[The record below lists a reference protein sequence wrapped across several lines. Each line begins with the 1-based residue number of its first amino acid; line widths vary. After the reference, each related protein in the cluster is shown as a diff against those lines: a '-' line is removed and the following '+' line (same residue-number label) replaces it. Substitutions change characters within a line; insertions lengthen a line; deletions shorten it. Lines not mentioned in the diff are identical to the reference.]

1 MSWLTRLRN
10 VFRSDKVSN
19 EIDREMTFHL
29 AERTDDLVASGM
41 SRAAARREARR
52 RFGNY
57 TLQKE
62 DTRERN
68 LLVWLDTLGRDVRYG
83 LRVLRRN
90 PTFAV
95 VALLTL
101 AIGIG
106 ANTAVF
112 TVVNSVLLKPL
123 PYPDSDELVAVRNR
137 APGAPG
143 FADVSAGL
151 RLSLSMY
158 VTYAEENRTF
168 EHIGAWSTGTAAV
181 TGRGE
186 PEEVR
191 TVFITDGT
199 LQALAVPPRLGRWL
213 SGEDQIPGGVA
224 TAMLTYGYWQR
235 RFGGQP
241 DAVGQII
248 TIDNRPRQIVGIM
261 PRGFR
266 VADVDAE
273 VILPVL
279 IDRSRLIRPG
289 FRFVGVARLKPGVTI
304 AEANADIG
312 RMLPV
317 WLHGWPGGATQFYES
332 MRITPAL
339 RPLKD
344 DVVGNAGAT
353 LWLIM
358 GTIAIVLLIA
368 CANVT
373 NLLLIRAEGRQQEVA
388 VRAALGA
395 ASWRLTRELLLE
407 SVLLSVL
414 GGLLG
419 LGVASAVLR
428 VLVSIG
434 PTGLPRLDEIALDG
448 SALGF
453 TLAVSLVSGVLLGLA
468 PALKYPRRR
477 IASSLQ
483 GSTRAGGTSR
493 QRHRTQNVLVVVQV
507 ALAVVLLVGSG
518 LMIRTF
524 QALRSVD
531 PGFTDP
537 EQLQVMRIAVPTS
550 LIAEGKKV
558 LRLQNDLVDRLSAI
572 PGVTSAA
579 SISSMPMEGIPSN
592 FDIILVEDKPTLPGE
607 TLPQRVFKYVS
618 PGLLRTT
625 GARLLAGRDFT
636 WNDIYDSRPVVMV
649 SANLAREVWGAPA
662 AAVGRRVRQGPDSQW
677 CEVVG
682 VVDDVRDNGV
692 DAPAPAIVYWPLLLD
707 ARDPRNNII
716 RSATFVIRSRAA
728 GTEAFLKQVQ
738 EAVWSVNGSLPVAA
752 AQTMRDVYERSLSRT
767 TFTLIML
774 AISSGMAL
782 ALGVI
787 GIYGVIA
794 YVITQRRREIGI
806 RLALGERQAELRRRF
821 LRHGL
826 VLTCVGLAIGL
837 GVSMIVTRLMAS
849 LLFEVSP
856 LDPLTY
862 VAVALLLT
870 TAAAIASYVPARRAS
885 IVPLTEVLAAQ

>member
-62 DTRERN
+62 DTRDRN

-235 RFGGQP
+235 RFGGKP

-289 FRFVGVARLKPGVTI
+289 FRFVGVGRLKPGVTI

-344 DVVGNAGAT
+344 DIVGNAGAT

-550 LIAEGKKV
+550 LIAEGKMV
-558 LRLQNDLVDRLSAI
+558 LRFQNDLVDRLSAI

-592 FDIILVEDKPTLPGE
+592 FDIILVEDKPTVPGE
-607 TLPQRVFKYVS
+607 TLPQRVFKYLS

-625 GARLLAGRDFT
+625 GTRLLAGRDFT

-662 AAVGRRVRQGPDSQW
+662 AAVGRRVRQGPGSQW

-707 ARDPRNNII
+707 ARDPRNTII

-787 GIYGVIA
+787 GIYGVIG

-806 RLALGERQAELRRRF
+806 RLALGERQAGLRRRF

-837 GVSMIVTRLMAS
+837 GVSMIVTRLMTS

-870 TAAAIASYVPARRAS
+870 TAAAIASYVPAWRAS
-885 IVPLTEVLAAQ
+885 TVPLTEVLAAQ